1 MRRSTRC
8 EITREAGR
16 AVPLLEQDVLLL
28 QQVATGAQ
36 AEVIARRLGVSER
49 TVRRRVRRICERL
62 ELGTAVEA
70 VAWAARRGLV

>member
-1 MRRSTRC
+1 
-8 EITREAGR
+8 
-16 AVPLLEQDVLLL
+16 VPLLEQDVLLL